1 MVRTVAR
8 GVADRLFPGR
18 GRRDRR
24 LLWWVSVATAR
35 KYEARV
41 STARPRLIAAW
52 PLTKPGFWRGQE
64 LVDRQGKLHV
74 AAACA
79 AVALIAAL
87 PAGQPPAARWVAAAL
102 SAAVLAAA
110 AISIALPLADR
121 HEISLVHG
129 GRPPSGR
136 ADGWCW
142 GVLAAALAALVT
154 TALVSGFTDRQ
165 SGCQT
170 GALPGLTGFLAW
182 LGRPGGP
189 AHRAGGHRRGARP
202 AGPPG

>member
-1 MVRTVAR
+1 M
-8 GVADRLFPGR
+8 
-18 GRRDRR
+18 
-24 LLWWVSVATAR
+24 
-35 KYEARV
+35 
-41 STARPRLIAAW
+41 
-52 PLTKPGFWRGQE
+52 
-64 LVDRQGKLHV
+64 
-74 AAACA
+74 
-79 AVALIAAL
+79 
-87 PAGQPPAARWVAAAL
+87 AL

-165 SGCQT
+165 SGRQT
-170 GALPGLTGFLAW
+170 GALPGLTGFLAV
-182 LGRPGGP
+182 LL
-189 AHRAGGHRRGARP
+189 AA
-202 AGPPG
+202 